1 MLHKGSSARVGVFL
15 SVLVILVTSLP
26 YATRS
31 YAQVSGA
38 TLTGTVTDSSGGGIP
53 KVQITVTDQA
63 TGVAHNATTDSAG
76 FYTIPNLLP
85 GGYEASFS
93 ATGFST
99 QVRTGITL
107 TVGAKQSL
115 NITLQVGEISQK
127 VEVTGEALS
136 VELASSAL
144 SDVVN
149 ATTVRELPL
158 NGRDWTSLATLQPG
172 VASLGALQPT
182 LAGNTSVIARGL
194 RGFGTQLTISGGR
207 PGQNNYRMDGVS
219 VNDYAN
225 SSPGSALGGSAGVD
239 AIAEFS
245 VLTSNYSAEYGRT
258 SGGVVN
264 SISRSGTNQFHGSL
278 YEFLRN
284 SALDARNFFDPATIP
299 PFRRNQFGASGG
311 GPIRKNGTFVFGDF
325 EEVRQSLGITNPDTV
340 PSADTRNGIFH
351 NANGTPVPAITVD
364 PLVKPF
370 LALWPL
376 PPSNATLVGNGD
388 TSTFLYSGQQD
399 TSEYFWTVRVDHKF
413 SMADSLAGSFQ
424 WDKATSVLPDG
435 LGNLL
440 VQEFSSRRFI
450 SLEWSHT
457 FSPQLINSARFGF
470 NRSTGGG
477 GPLSALNPAAAD
489 PALSSVPGWDA
500 PSIGVTGISG
510 FNGGLTNVNSVAFAW
525 NSFQGYD
532 DAFLTKGIHSLKFGV
547 AVERMQENFIQHSRV
562 GGAFSFGSLLNFLT
576 NAPTSFQ
583 AVIPSGIAPRYLRQT
598 LFGAYVQDDVRL
610 RPNFT
615 LNLGLRYEMT
625 TAPIETK
632 GKLSALVTPT
642 DSAPHLGN
650 PYFTNSTLRNFE
662 PRVGFA
668 WDPFGNGKTSVR
680 AGFGLFDVLPLP
692 YEYSNTSNNS
702 YPFSLEGRST
712 STPVGSFPKL
722 AFANLAVLANS
733 RVSYIEP
740 NPHRNY
746 TMQWNLNVQR
756 EIIPNLIATVA
767 FVGSRGVHQLFRADD
782 MNMIM
787 PTLTATGYLWPATGP
802 FLNTS
807 FGRVDFSAWG
817 SNSFFDALE
826 FQVQKKMSHG
836 LQIGGSYTWGKSI
849 DEGSGSYLGDP
860 FANSLSNPFWFDR
873 SLNRAVA
880 DFNVSHNLVINYT
893 WVIATPKSL
902 RGAAAWALGG
912 WQLGGIFQ
920 VRTGLP
926 FTPRIGG
933 DPLGSKDTS
942 PVDFPNRLKTAG
954 CETAVNPGNPDNYIK
969 LECFTAPN
977 PIKLLGNSG
986 RNSLIG
992 PGSVDIDL
1000 SIFKNNYIRRISENF
1015 NVQFRTEI
1023 FNLANRA
1030 NFNSPT
1036 DHQTL
1041 FNQNGT
1047 ATNGAGLIDGT
1058 STTSRQIQF
1067 AMKVIW

>member
-1 MLHKGSSARVGVFL
+1 MLQRISRPRIRAAL
-15 SVLVILVTSLP
+15 PALVILAIGLVF
-26 YATRS
+26 ATQG
-31 YAQVSGA
+31 YGQVAGA
-38 TLTGTVTDSSGGGIP
+38 TLAGTVKDASGAYIP
-53 KVQITVTDQA
+53 NAQISIISVA
-63 TGVAHNATTDSAG
+63 TGVTRTVSTDTAG
-76 FYTIPNLLP
+76 FYNAPNLLP
-85 GGYEASFS
+85 GLYNVTVS
-93 ATGFST
+93 AAGFATET
-99 QVRTGITL
+99 QSALTL
-107 TVGAKQSL
+107 TVGAKQGL
-115 NITLQVGEISQK
+115 NFTMQVGEISQK
-127 VEVTGEALS
+127 VEVTGEALA
-136 VELASSAL
+136 VELTSSAL

-172 VASLGALQPT
+172 VASLGALQPS

-207 PGQNNYRMDGVS
+207 PGQNNYRMDGIS

-225 SSPGSALGGSAGVD
+225 SSPGSALGSSAGVD

-264 SISRSGTNQFHGSL
+264 SISRSGTNQFHGNL

-284 SALDARNFFDPATIP
+284 SALDARNFFDGPQIP
-299 PFRRNQFGASGG
+299 PFRRNQFGGSAG
-311 GPIRKNGTFVFGDF
+311 GPIRKGRTFVFGDY

-340 PSADTRNGIFH
+340 PSLDTRNGILH
-351 NANGTPVPAITVD
+351 NLDGTPKPAITVD

-370 LALWPL
+370 LVLWPL

-388 TSTFLYSGQQD
+388 TAKFLFAGQQD
-399 TSEYFWTVRVDHKF
+399 TAEYFVTARVDHKL
-413 SMADSLAGSFQ
+413 STTDSLAGSFQ
-424 WDKATSVLPDG
+424 WDKARSVLPDG
-435 LGNLL
+435 LDNLL
-440 VQEFSSRRFI
+440 VQEFSTRRFVAI
-450 SLEWSHT
+450 EWSHT
-457 FSPQLINSARFGF
+457 FSSQLINSARFGF

-477 GPLSALNPAAAD
+477 GSLSAINPAAAD
-489 PALSSVPGWDA
+489 HSLSAVPGWDA
-500 PSIGVTGISG
+500 PSIGVTGLTG
-510 FNGGLTNVNSVAFAW
+510 FNGGLSNVNSVAFAW

-547 AVERMQENFIQHSRV
+547 AVERMQENFVQHSRV

-576 NAPTSFQ
+576 NKPTSFQ

-598 LFGAYVQDDVRL
+598 LFGVYVQDDVRW
-610 RPNFT
+610 RPNLT

-632 GKLSALVTPT
+632 GKLSALLTPT

-650 PYFTNSTLRNFE
+650 PYFSNPTLRNFE

-680 AGFGLFDVLPLP
+680 AGFGLFDVLPLA

-702 YPFSLEGRST
+702 FPFSLEGRST
-712 STPVGSFPKL
+712 STPQGSFPSL
-722 AFANLAVLANS
+722 AFANLAVLTSS

-740 NPHRNY
+740 KPHRNY
-746 TMQWNLNVQR
+746 TMQWNLNIQR
-756 EIIPNLIATVA
+756 EIVPNLTATVA

-787 PTLTATGYLWPATGP
+787 PVNTPAGYLWPASGP

-807 FGRVDFSAWG
+807 FGRIDFSAWG
-817 SNSFFDALE
+817 SNSFYDALE
-826 FQVQKKMSHG
+826 FQIQKKMSHG

-873 SLNRAVA
+873 GLNRAVA
-880 DFNVSHNLVINYT
+880 DFNVSQNLVINYT
-893 WVIATPKSL
+893 WIIGTPKSL
-902 RGAAAWALGG
+902 RGAAAMALGG

-926 FTPRIGG
+926 FTPRMGG

-942 PVDFPNRLKTAG
+942 PIDFPNRLRGAG
-954 CETAVNPGNPDNYIK
+954 CESAINPGNPDNYIK
-969 LECFTAPN
+969 LNCFAAPN
-977 PIKLLGNSG
+977 PLTLLGNSG
-986 RNSLIG
+986 RNSMIG
-992 PGSVDIDL
+992 PGLVNVDL
-1000 SIFKNNYIRRISENF
+1000 SIFKNNYVRRISENF

-1030 NFNSPT
+1030 NFSSPT

-1041 FNQNGT
+1041 FDQNGV
-1047 ATNGAGLIDGT
+1047 AVNGAGLIDGT
-1058 STTSRQIQF
+1058 STTARQIQF
-1067 AMKVIW
+1067 ALKVIW